1 MKVKTKSPKYIIQ
14 NKKKKPVSDSDQTY
28 LFFPH
33 IPPP

>member
-1 MKVKTKSPKYIIQ
+1 MNLKTKSPKTTIQ
-14 NKKKKPVSDSDQTY
+14 NKKKKPLSDSDQTF